1 MAGYEIGFKRGV
13 LAQIRSL
20 PKKHRDQVLNKLE
33 MLETDPHPDGNTKMK
48 VGDGIYRLRSGDY
61 RIFYTFEQR
70 AVGVVLVRTRN
81 EKTYDDVPAP
91 TMPAVPNLD
100 VDLEAID
107 TTAGAPPVSTPN
119 AFGEPLPRPVDEDV
133 LKAALVDEAEWPA
146 LMAVKTVDELLTC
159 EGAST
164 DAILAVVEIL
174 LPPSIEE
181 RLAEPD
187 IVLAAGAESL
197 AEIVEQDLDV
207 RALLLE
213 LDEKQ
218 ERFVSFALDGAGP
231 VLVRGGPG
239 TGKSTVALY
248 RTKRLVDEL
257 TQRAP
262 DLFTDPNYKPRVL
275 FTTYTNALVTFSADL
290 LRHLLGS
297 DAELVEVTTTDRVID
312 RVHRQLTGKP
322 LRRTNPSVIL
332 TNLER
337 SRNDLE
343 SQDPSDAPRAR
354 TLQRLGVEYLH
365 EEIDQVIYGRGL
377 ESFEEYAAAERD
389 GRREGLTR
397 QAGGQRWHVWQLKE
411 QLERRLA
418 RIRKV
423 TYSQG
428 RAQTAREMRNAVRAG
443 KRRGTDFDF
452 FDAIVID
459 EAQDLD
465 PVSLAVLIEL
475 VPHPNR
481 LFVAADANQ
490 AIFRSG
496 FNLSGVHDALDFT
509 GRIGVL
515 DRNFRTT
522 AAIAE
527 AAEMYLRNNPDI
539 EVDLDPSEHVHDGPR
554 PRVVDVVGDLEA
566 EALLIASELM
576 DAATELRAPIG
587 SSAVLAPTNAD
598 CRVLADALTGLG
610 VPATFQTS
618 KDYDPQQNRVK
629 VMPFRACKGLEFPIV
644 VLAGFTSG
652 SYPQIPNEIGDDAL
666 EELYERERRQI
677 YVAMTRAMRRLS
689 VIRPAATEARL
700 LREFDTDL
708 WETEVDR

>member
-13 LAQIRSL
+13 LTQIRSL

-48 VGDGIYRLRSGDY
+48 VDDGIYRLKSGNY

-70 AVGVVLVRTRN
+70 AVGVVQVRTRN
-81 EKTYDDVPAP
+81 EKTYDDVPSP

-107 TTAGAPPVSTPN
+107 ATAGAPPVSTPDT
-119 AFGEPLPRPVDEDV
+119 FGEPLPRPVDEDV

-174 LPPSIEE
+174 LPPPIEE
-181 RLAEPD
+181 RLAEPG
-187 IVLAAGAESL
+187 IVLAAGTESL
-197 AEIVEQDLDV
+197 AEMVEQDLDV

-262 DLFTDPNYKPRVL
+262 DLFTDPSYKPRVL

-297 DAELVEVTTTDRVID
+297 DVELVEITTTDRVID

-322 LRRTNPSVIL
+322 LKRTNPSVIL
-332 TNLER
+332 THLER
-337 SRNDLE
+337 SRDDLQ
-343 SQDPSDAPRAR
+343 SADPSDTARAR
-354 TLQRLGVEYLH
+354 TLERLGVEYIH

-397 QAGGQRWHVWQLKE
+397 QAGGQRWHIWQIKE
-411 QLERRLA
+411 QLEQRLA
-418 RIRKV
+418 KIRRI

-428 RAQTAREMRNAVRAG
+428 RAQTAREMRKAVRAG
-443 KRRGTDFDF
+443 KRSGADFDF
-452 FDAIVID
+452 FDAIVVD

-527 AAEMYLRNNPDI
+527 AAETYLRNNPDI

-554 PRVVDVVGDLEA
+554 PRVVDVVGDLQA

-576 DAATELRAPIG
+576 DATTELRAPIG
-587 SSAVLAPTNAD
+587 SSAVLAPTHAD
-598 CRVLADALTGLG
+598 CKELADALTELG
-610 VPATFQTS
+610 IPARFQDS
-618 KDYDPQQNRVK
+618 KGYTPRQNKVK
-629 VMPFRACKGLEFPIV
+629 VMPFRGCKGLEFPIV
-644 VLAGFTSG
+644 VLGGFTSG
-652 SYPQIPNEIGDDAL
+652 NYPRIPDKIGDDAL

-689 VIRPAATEARL
+689 VIRPAGTEARL
-700 LREFDTDL
+700 LRGFDADL
-708 WETEVDR
+708 WDTEVGR